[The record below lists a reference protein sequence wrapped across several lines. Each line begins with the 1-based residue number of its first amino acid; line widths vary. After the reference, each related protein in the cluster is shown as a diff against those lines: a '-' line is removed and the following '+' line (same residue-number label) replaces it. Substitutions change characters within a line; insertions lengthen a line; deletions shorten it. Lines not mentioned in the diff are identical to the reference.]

1 MSFSNLRRNSKSNL
15 QFLQQELEK
24 TNKSESSNKD
34 ERLWKPVLENGNG
47 YAVIRFLP
55 APEGETLP
63 WAKLYSH
70 AFEDVGGW
78 YIENSLTTI
87 GQNDPVGELNRSLWS
102 QGEGSAGQEQA
113 RKQKRKLNY
122 YSNIYVVKDPANPQ
136 NEGRV
141 FLYRYGKK
149 IHDKIMAALKP
160 EFADEQPCDVFN
172 FWEGANFK
180 LKIKTV
186 GGYWN
191 YDSSEFSEPC
201 ALSADDDELEEI
213 YKQQYSLAAFTA
225 ADQFK
230 SYEQLQER
238 LDIVLGNKKQQR
250 AVAPEVADEEDEL
263 NWDAPTAKA
272 PTPVAAAATS
282 SSTDEEDAFS
292 FFQDLANKEF

>member
-1 MSFSNLRRNSKSNL
+1 MSFSNLRNSSKNNL

-24 TNKSESSNKD
+24 SNKSESSNKD

-136 NEGRV
+136 NEGKV

-160 EFADEQPCDVFN
+160 EFADEKPCDVFN

-201 ALSADDDELEEI
+201 ALSQDDDELEEI
-213 YKQQYSLAAFTA
+213 YNQQYSLAAFTA
-225 ADQFK
+225 PDQFK
-230 SYEQLQER
+230 TYEQLQER
-238 LDIVLGNKKQQR
+238 LDIVLGNKKKQR
-250 AVAPEVADEEDEL
+250 AVSPEVEDEDDEL
-263 NWDAPTAKA
+263 DWAAPSAKA
-272 PTPVAAAATS
+272 PEPVASVATS

-292 FFQDLANKEF
+292 FFQNLASKEF

>member
-1 MSFSNLRRNSKSNL
+1 
-15 QFLQQELEK
+15 
-24 TNKSESSNKD
+24 
-34 ERLWKPVLENGNG
+34 
-47 YAVIRFLP
+47 
-55 APEGETLP
+55 
-63 WAKLYSH
+63 
-70 AFEDVGGW
+70 
-78 YIENSLTTI
+78 
-87 GQNDPVGELNRSLWS
+87 
-102 QGEGSAGQEQA
+102 
-113 RKQKRKLNY
+113 
-122 YSNIYVVKDPANPQ
+122 
-136 NEGRV
+136 
-141 FLYRYGKK
+141 
-149 IHDKIMAALKP
+149 MAALKP

-282 SSTDEEDAFS
+282 SSTGEEDAFS